1 MMINKYATPPQQTYP
16 FLYFSGISR
25 FFFFSIKHIT
35 RGCCDLSRLKVTSLQ
50 NGHGAEAKCKFS
62 GCSCYF
68 LLHIKF

>member
-1 MMINKYATPPQQTYP
+1 MQPPHNKPTRFY
-16 FLYFSGISR
+16 ISVVFPV